1 MIEFICL
8 VIAGLLLY
16 WVGRRDGIVATLKY
30 LKDQGMINYDE

>member
-16 WVGRRDGIVATLKY
+16 WVGRRDGIVATLVY
-30 LKDQGMINYDE
+30 LKQQGKIDYDD